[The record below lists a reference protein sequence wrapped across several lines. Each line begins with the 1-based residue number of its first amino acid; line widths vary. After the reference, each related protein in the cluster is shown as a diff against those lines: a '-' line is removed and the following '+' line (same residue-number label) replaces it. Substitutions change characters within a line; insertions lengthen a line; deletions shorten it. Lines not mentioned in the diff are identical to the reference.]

1 MKKMKIFLSIVI
13 ALFGVLFFSQ
23 CKKTPSEC
31 TLRLKCVYPTN
42 NNKDSVAN
50 NVMITFDTT
59 HYDYTNHTIDTFIT
73 RVNADTNLADLSDAE
88 LLELQESGKYGYKT
102 EKDGVFTY
110 HLPYPVFLIVH
121 ATKVDSV
128 KNEESGIF
136 ELVRYTATT
145 NVKLERDETSD
156 VKLIIRPN

>member
-59 HYDYTNHTIDTFIT
+59 HYDYSSS
-73 RVNADTNLADLSDAE
+73 DLHEGPAHIQGRHVSA
-88 LLELQESGKYGYKT
+88 S
-102 EKDGVFTY
+102 
-110 HLPYPVFLIVH
+110 
-121 ATKVDSV
+121 
-128 KNEESGIF
+128 
-136 ELVRYTATT
+136 
-145 NVKLERDETSD
+145 
-156 VKLIIRPN
+156 